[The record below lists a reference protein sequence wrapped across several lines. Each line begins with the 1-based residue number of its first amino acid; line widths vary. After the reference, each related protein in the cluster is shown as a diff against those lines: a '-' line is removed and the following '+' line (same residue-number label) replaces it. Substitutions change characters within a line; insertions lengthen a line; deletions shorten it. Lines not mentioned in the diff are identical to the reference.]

1 MICTYTYTCT
11 SNIVYMYTY
20 AKSKFL
26 PKFKFKFQLWTQ
38 TNWTSDFLSPGFF
51 CGSNPCHQAPYHLL
65 TPLDHIN
72 MLVILMVIVQ
82 GGYILWI
89 FITHFLLSTT
99 VARCIH
105 SGVYTF
111 VVDDVV
117 VTAILHINN
126 VLCCILLCCFHW
138 MEKRPSWC
146 FHWMDKR
153 LWLERAKGIA
163 AGVE

>member
-1 MICTYTYTCT
+1 M
-11 SNIVYMYTY
+11 
-20 AKSKFL
+20 FP
-26 PKFKFKFQLWTQ
+26 PKFKFKFQLQTQ

-51 CGSNPCHQAPYHLL
+51 CGSNPSHQAPYHLL

-89 FITHFLLSTT
+89 FINHFLLSTT

-105 SGVYTF
+105 SGIYTF
-111 VVDDVV
+111 VVDDAV
-117 VTAILHINN
+117 VTATLHID
-126 VLCCILLCCFHW
+126 VLCCIPLC
-138 MEKRPSWC
+138 C

-153 LWLERAKGIA
+153 PS
-163 AGVE
+163 